1 MVAATASRTAVV
13 RGRVT
18 AREGARI
25 AVSPVWSV
33 GFGTEAS
40 SYRYDERGWA
50 KSTMLTEPSRRL
62 TSSSLAPVPFGPG
75 ACGPTVRGDVMR
87 RVRGIITSLL
97 AVLWTAP
104 LCAQQATGTIR
115 WRVSDAATQQPLVT
129 VSVTV
134 GSRTAL
140 TQADGR
146 FVLTGVPAGA
156 DTVRARMLGYG
167 PVRQGITVVAGDAV
181 VVDFALTAQAVGLSE

>member
-1 MVAATASRTAVV
+1 MLAATASRTAVV

-40 SYRYDERGWA
+40 FYRYDERGRA

-87 RVRGIITSLL
+87 RLRCIIAALL
-97 AVLWTAP
+97 TVLGTAP
-104 LCAQQATGTIR
+104 LSAQQPTGTIR
-115 WRVSDAATQQPLVT
+115 GRVTDAATQQPLAT

-134 GSRTAL
+134 RSRTAL

-146 FVLTGVPAGA
+146 FDLT
-156 DTVRARMLGYG
+156 R
-167 PVRQGITVVAGDAV
+167 
-181 VVDFALTAQAVGLSE
+181 SEEHTSELQSRLHLVCRLLLEKKKKRT